1 MGGCL
6 SGIMYASD
14 LKIVLRIWDGLR
26 IDQPG
31 GDHVR
36 WRNAIF
42 SDNGLSAMG
51 YVSSHRQTIP
61 RRLSGS
67 QIPVFRAIESDGICP
82 DDVSGKPPRYRSM
95 PDIPNTEAVPHGDIR
110 HRQSLNLGR
119 RKRNARLADICRSC
133 TTVDCAGTATICWGG
148 LGYRSEQHRLY
159 VGFHDHRS
167 VSVDISVG
175 TFSHN
180 QSCSQNAYAFRHQ
193 RRNTKLHPYLRRQA
207 ARRQRHGHANSGARC
222 LLSHGSW
229 ISGFSA
235 SLHIASDWQFFCNS
249 IKVKPRWQ
257 KNIFGPYRED
267 NRGDMRSVDFSE
279 WSLQQSSVSRTIAAH
294 SVQSARNGQN
304 TGVSEQSKNTAC
316 FDHMRFVQKPMGGRA
331 VLSVDQAKPSH
342 QELLWNIGECG
353 KDANLDC
360 RFGIRADSNH
370 QKALGPRV

>member
-1 MGGCL
+1 DRMKRTSARNNGPNHFIRTVYANDMDVSALQLSNLEGPFILSQRTFRMVAQPNDKVINKRVNQKCPVKNKDVGWKVLMGGCL

-133 TTVDCAGTATICWGG
+133 TTVDCAGTA
-148 LGYRSEQHRLY
+148 
-159 VGFHDHRS
+159 
-167 VSVDISVG
+167 
-175 TFSHN
+175 
-180 QSCSQNAYAFRHQ
+180 
-193 RRNTKLHPYLRRQA
+193 
-207 ARRQRHGHANSGARC
+207 
-222 LLSHGSW
+222 
-229 ISGFSA
+229 
-235 SLHIASDWQFFCNS
+235 
-249 IKVKPRWQ
+249 
-257 KNIFGPYRED
+257 
-267 NRGDMRSVDFSE
+267 
-279 WSLQQSSVSRTIAAH
+279 
-294 SVQSARNGQN
+294 
-304 TGVSEQSKNTAC
+304 
-316 FDHMRFVQKPMGGRA
+316 
-331 VLSVDQAKPSH
+331 
-342 QELLWNIGECG
+342 
-353 KDANLDC
+353 
-360 RFGIRADSNH
+360 
-370 QKALGPRV
+370 